1 MVARCLPASFPYM
14 CKSHWHACVGMY
26 DRCTHEFFDLQM
38 CAWCFSECR
47 ALPIEQLAG
56 VQPRA
61 EQPEPGVHARETGL
75 AGCRSWLAIIRSLP
89 SSQEPRRLISSLRD
103 IYTGSSTDI
112 MLASL
117 IVPKLRDNDKFSS
130 GKKEET
136 QAAAAFLPYR
146 SGDGVREHREF

>member
-89 SSQEPRRLISSLRD
+89 SSQEPRRLISSLRY
-103 IYTGSSTDI
+103 IYCSSTDI
-112 MLASL
+112 CHASLL
-117 IVPKLRDNDKFSS
+117 IVPKLRDNHKFSS
-130 GKKEET
+130 AKKEQT
-136 QAAAAFLPYR
+136 QAAAAAVSP
-146 SGDGVREHREF
+146 VRRWSPEHREF